1 MIVLQIVAIIL
12 CMIFLVY
19 VARLVAHERLL
30 LKYSL
35 LWMALAIVI
44 LLCAIFPQPLYD
56 FAHLFGFENPSNF
69 IFFIGLFFLLAI
81 ALSLS
86 SIASKQAIKIKNLV
100 QEQALLAK
108 RIDQI
113 ESVRPENVDSSSRPE

>member
-1 MIVLQIVAIIL
+1 MLALQIVAVVL
-12 CMIFLVY
+12 CVVFLAYVSHL
-19 VARLVAHERLL
+19 VARERLL

-35 LWMALAIVI
+35 LWMVLAAVI
-44 LLCAIFPQPLYD
+44 LLCAVFPQPLYD
-56 FAHLFGFENPSNF
+56 FSHVFGFENPSNF

-86 SIASKQAIKIKNLV
+86 SIASKQTIKIKNLV

-108 RIDQI
+108 RIDEI
-113 ESVRPENVDSSSRPE
+113 ESKSRANADNSHAD